1 MTVHDLKVWPEYFD
15 HIEDGSKPFEI
26 RNNDRG
32 FRIGDILN
40 LQEYAPGPDEY
51 TGRSVVKQVSF
62 LISGDDALG
71 FAFGLRPGFVALGLS
86 DGAPSTEKGRG

>member
-15 HIEDGSKPFEI
+15 SIEDGSKPFEI

-32 FRIGDILN
+32 FSVGDVLN
-40 LQEYAPGPDEY
+40 LREYAPGPDEY
-51 TGRSVVKQVSF
+51 TGRRVVKQVSF

-86 DGAPSTEKGRG
+86 ECAPSTNGAVE